1 MRDIPFNYSTTQFLI
16 PSKVFSELNQIL
28 FISILEQ
35 QDDCRMFNDEG
46 KLDRYSYNYVSTLLF
61 SKYLLLQKIGITS
74 KHKLF
79 SNLKV
84 LMRLMVLYAKVTQ
97 TKRWMTSSMF
107 NSKKKI
113 CPIAKNFVTV
123 KTIAKVLFSIL
134 IQTRESVHGRWIPQ
148 LKPLLTQEL
157 KGPVKAVLSKV
168 TYPKNLVFTIW
179 FQNLIFH
186 DLTKSQ
192 LSIITFIIRC

>member
-1 MRDIPFNYSTTQFLI
+1 MYQHYYF
-16 PSKVFSELNQIL
+16 
-28 FISILEQ
+28 
-35 QDDCRMFNDEG
+35 
-46 KLDRYSYNYVSTLLF
+46 LLF
-61 SKYLLLQKIGITS
+61 QKIGITS

-97 TKRWMTSSMF
+97 TKCWMTSSMLI
-107 NSKKKI
+107 SKKKI

-123 KTIAKVLFSIL
+123 KTSAKVLFSIL
-134 IQTRESVHGRWIPQ
+134 IQTRESVHGRRISQ

-168 TYPKNLVFTIW
+168 YPKVISKKPGIH
-179 FQNLIFH
+179 NLISKEFDVSH
-186 DLTKSQ
+186 NCDFYDKNLMFRSATYQ
-192 LSIITFIIRC
+192 